1 MAKHKA
7 TPRPKKGAFL
17 YVAAAVIA
25 AVAATIALK
34 RPPKQ
39 PPAAGAVASAP
50 APARSTGLDTNVSMT
65 STIEINQA
73 VMVTVD
79 LDFGSGP
86 LPTIAEALTQIERRY
101 ESADGTGRTFA
112 ILDAY
117 GGATPQN
124 KLRVSMHV
132 SAEKVGG
139 GNLVFRRT
147 GKTLWYGRFIPAPP
161 DKKPPAL
168 GGKSLMI
175 LVDNGAGTGKTWT
188 VDGSSNPLSILE
200 ATVKELGQ
208 PLKEIWPDGQDREF
222 TFVYSTCGC
231 PVKVMTRREGD
242 RTKRTNELPVIFP
255 DDPTVASVITSLMR
269 WEK

>member
-7 TPRPKKGAFL
+7 RPHPQKGAFV
-17 YVAAAVIA
+17 YVAAALIV

-34 RPPKQ
+34 RPPRAVD
-39 PPAAGAVASAP
+39 AAAP
-50 APARSTGLDTNVSMT
+50 APVRSGLDTNVSMT

-79 LDFGSGP
+79 LNFGGGP

-101 ESADGTGRTFA
+101 ESAEGTGRTFA

-117 GGATPQN
+117 GGVTPEN

-132 SAEKVGG
+132 SAEQVGA

-161 DKKPPAL
+161 EKQPPTL

-231 PVKVMTRREGD
+231 PVKVMVRREGD
-242 RTKRTNELPVIFP
+242 RTKRTKELPVIFP

-269 WEK
+269 W

>member
-1 MAKHKA
+1 MAKQKA
-7 TPRPKKGAFL
+7 KPRSQKGAFM
-17 YVAAAVIA
+17 YVTAAVIA
-25 AVAATIALK
+25 AVAATVALK
-34 RPPKQ
+34 RPQKP
-39 PPAAGAVASAP
+39 AGAAAPVP
-50 APARSTGLDTNVSMT
+50 APARQTALETNVSMT

-79 LDFGSGP
+79 LNFGDGP

-117 GGATPQN
+117 GGPTPEN

-161 DKKPPAL
+161 EKKPPAL
-168 GGKSLMI
+168 GGKNLMI
-175 LVDNGAGTGKTWT
+175 LVDDGTGTGKTWT
-188 VDGSSNPLSILE
+188 VDGSSNPLSVLE

-208 PLKEIWPDGQDREF
+208 PLKELWPDGQEREL
-222 TFVYSTCGC
+222 TLVYSTCGC
-231 PVKVMTRREGD
+231 PVKVMARREGD
-242 RTKRTNELPVIFP
+242 RTKRTKEMPVIFP
-255 DDPTVASVITSLMR
+255 DDPTVVSVITSLMR
-269 WEK
+269 W

>member
-7 TPRPKKGAFL
+7 RPHPQKGAFL
-17 YVAAAVIA
+17 YVAAALIA

-34 RPPKQ
+34 RPPRAVD
-39 PPAAGAVASAP
+39 AAVP
-50 APARSTGLDTNVSMT
+50 APVRSTGLDTNVSMT

-79 LDFGSGP
+79 LNFGDGP

-101 ESADGTGRTFA
+101 ESAEGAGRTFA

-117 GGATPQN
+117 GGPTKEN
-124 KLRVSMHV
+124 KLRMSMHV

-161 DKKPPAL
+161 EKKPPAL
-168 GGKSLMI
+168 GGKNLMI
-175 LVDNGAGTGKTWT
+175 LVDNGAGKTLT

-208 PLKEIWPDGQDREF
+208 PLKEIWPDGQDREL

-255 DDPTVASVITSLMR
+255 DDPTVVSVITSLMR
-269 WEK
+269 W